1 MVDVVGF
8 KEFIKER
15 RESFFR
21 AVVGIL
27 INIKHEKGLG
37 HRR

>member
-1 MVDVVGF
+1 MSDVAGF
-8 KEFIKER
+8 KEIIKER

-27 INIKHEKGLG
+27 IKIEHEKGFG

>member
-1 MVDVVGF
+1 MSDVAGF
-8 KEFIKER
+8 KGKIIVR

-27 INIKHEKGLG
+27 IKIEHEKGFG

>member
-1 MVDVVGF
+1 MSDVVSF
-8 KEFIKER
+8 KEIVDGR

-27 INIKHEKGLG
+27 IKLKHEKGFG

>member
-1 MVDVVGF
+1 MLDVVGF
-8 KEFIKER
+8 KEMIIGR

-27 INIKHEKGLG
+27 IKTKHEKGFG